1 MKLRF
6 RSAIVRSTMATFT
19 ALIMGVGTFA
29 AAPMAVADPQV
40 SKNPTAEPPIPSFAR
55 PMVPDPVPIRNGRT
69 GLVLLPADP
78 YSATVKTGLTPAL
91 GFNCPA
97 CRRADVWGGDVAVSW
112 DDGKGGTF
120 IIFGDTIGFDYYL
133 KPRMRSNTL
142 AWTRDRNYDNGLQI
156 EKWLLGKDGKAKEAI
171 PSAHK
176 NGFERSKIPTGAF
189 SHKGVQY
196 VGWQSVSRVVNDS
209 RRWLTSRSGLSA
221 SYDHG
226 KTWQTVFTRP
236 QGAYYQFQQ
245 VSYAKRGNYL
255 YEFGTRQGRQ
265 LGGLGVARVRLDKV
279 QNLAEREYWTGIRWA
294 KNEPMK
300 ALSVL
305 PGFRGEVSVQWDPFF
320 RRFNLL
326 RVDSAGVV
334 LHTSLNGVIWSPGRE
349 IYNPRSTRY
358 SIYAPQLLPN
368 RRGANLNFLLSV
380 WQDYNVVTM
389 YTPLGF

>member
-1 MKLRF
+1 MKSHF
-6 RSAIVRSTMATFT
+6 HT
-19 ALIMGVGTFA
+19 AMRRAVTAAAALVLGVGLFS
-29 AAPMAVADPQV
+29 AAPMAVAAPAVNKLPD
-40 SKNPTAEPPIPSFAR
+40 NEPPIPSFAG
-55 PMVPDPVPIRNGRT
+55 PMVPDPVPIRNARS
-69 GLVLLPADP
+69 GLVLLPPDP
-78 YSATVKTGLTPAL
+78 YSATTKTGLNPAL
-91 GFNCPA
+91 GFSCPA
-97 CRRADVWGGDVAVSW
+97 CRAADVWGGDVAVSW

-142 AWTRDRNYDNGLQI
+142 AWTRDKSYLNGI
-156 EKWLLGKDGKAKEAI
+156 HIDKWLVGKDGKAKEAL
-171 PSAHK
+171 PSLHK
-176 NGFERSKIPTGAF
+176 DGFERSKIPTGGF

-226 KTWQTVFTRP
+226 KTWRTVFTRP
-236 QGAYYQFQQ
+236 QGRFYQFQQ
-245 VSYAKRGNYL
+245 VTYAKRGKYL

-265 LGGLGVARVRLDKV
+265 LGGLGVARVPLNRV
-279 QNLAEREYWTGIRWA
+279 QDRSAREYWTGLYWA
-294 KNEPMK
+294 KNEPTK
-300 ALSVL
+300 ALPVL
-305 PGFRGEVSVQWDPFF
+305 SGLRGEVSVQWDPFF

-326 RVDSAGVV
+326 RIADAGVV
-334 LHTSLNGVIWSPGRE
+334 LSTSPNGVLWSPGRE
-349 IYNPRSTRY
+349 IYHPRSTRY

-368 RRGANLNFLLSV
+368 RRGANLDFLLSV

>member
-6 RSAIVRSTMATFT
+6 FSAMRRTITATAIL
-19 ALIMGVGTFA
+19 ALSASLCA
-29 AAPMAVADPQV
+29 AAPMAVADPAV
-40 SKNPTAEPPIPSFAR
+40 GKLPFEEPPIPSFAR
-55 PMVPDPVPIRNGRT
+55 PMVPDPVPIRNART
-69 GLVLLPADP
+69 GLVLLPPDP
-78 YSATVKTGLTPAL
+78 YSATVKTGLTPVL
-91 GFNCPA
+91 GFSCPA
-97 CRRADVWGGDVAVSW
+97 CQAADVWGGDVAVSW

-120 IIFGDTIGFDYYL
+120 IIFGDTIGYDYYL

-142 AWTRDRNYDNGLQI
+142 AWTRDKNYMDGLQI
-156 EKWLLGKDGKAKEAI
+156 DKWLVGKDGKAKEAL
-171 PSAHK
+171 PSLHQ
-176 NGFERSKIPTGAF
+176 NGFERSKIPTGGF
-189 SHKGVQY
+189 SYRGVQY
-196 VGWQSVSRVVNDS
+196 VGWQSVSRVVRDS

-236 QGAYYQFQQ
+236 QGLFYQFQQ
-245 VSYAKRGNYL
+245 VAYAKKGKYL

-265 LGGLGVARVRLDKV
+265 LGGLGVARVPLDQV
-279 QNLAEREYWTGIRWA
+279 QVRAAREYWTGIRWV
-294 KNEPMK
+294 KNDPLK
-300 ALSVL
+300 AISVL

-320 RRFNLL
+320 HRFSLL

-334 LHTSLNGVIWSPGRE
+334 LSTSINGVLWSPGRQ
-349 IYNPRSTRY
+349 IYNPRSIRY
-358 SIYAPQLLPN
+358 SVYAPQLLPN